1 MKELLEFIVKALVA
15 KPESVKIEEETQSGN
30 FIIFADENDK
40 GLIIGKKGK
49 IIKAIRTLLRAASGQ
64 ARLDSAR
71 QVDKQF
77 FLKIA

>member
-1 MKELLEFIVKALVA
+1 MKDLLEFIVKGLVTA
-15 KPESVKIEEETQSGN
+15 PESVKIEEEAQSGN

-49 IIKAIRTLLRAASGQ
+49 IIKAIRTLLKAGGGEPGR
-64 ARLDSAR
+64 
-71 QVDKQF
+71 QF